1 MQIPIEEVTIRRR
14 VRQDLGDLTKLMESL
29 RANGLIN
36 PILVNAD
43 HELIAGRRR
52 LEAAKRLGWQNIEAT
67 VTETDN
73 EAELLEKE
81 LDENIHRRNLSAV
94 ELAEGY
100 ARLEKLQNPGF
111 FRRIW
116 MAVVRFFR
124 RIFGG
129 GSDST
134 L

>member
-1 MQIPIEEVTIRRR
+1 MQIPIEEITIRRR

-29 RANGLIN
+29 RAHGLIN
-36 PILVNAD
+36 PILVNGNR
-43 HELIAGRRR
+43 ELIAGHRR
-52 LEAAKRLGWQNIEAT
+52 LEAAKRLGWQYIEAT
-67 VTETDN
+67 VSDIDS

-111 FRRIW
+111 FRRIL
-116 MAVVRFFR
+116 MAIARFFR
-124 RIFGG
+124 RIFGR
-129 GSDST
+129 S
-134 L
+134 

>member
-1 MQIPIEEVTIRRR
+1 

-36 PILVNAD
+36 PILVNSNR
-43 HELIAGRRR
+43 ELIAGHRR
-52 LEAAKRLGWQNIEAT
+52 LEAAKRLGWQYIEAT
-67 VTETDN
+67 VTEAESD
-73 EAELLEKE
+73 AELLEKE
-81 LDENIHRRNLSAV
+81 LDENIHRRNLSAM

-116 MAVVRFFR
+116 MAIVRFFR
-124 RIFGG
+124 RIFGRG
-129 GSDST
+129 
-134 L
+134 

>member
-1 MQIPIEEVTIRRR
+1 MQIPVEEVTIRKR

-36 PILVNAD
+36 PILVNSNR
-43 HELIAGRRR
+43 ELIAGHRR
-52 LEAAKRLGWQNIEAT
+52 LEAAKRLGWQYIEAT
-67 VTETDN
+67 VTEAESD
-73 EAELLEKE
+73 AELLEKE
-81 LDENIHRRNLSAV
+81 LDENIHRRNLSAM

-116 MAVVRFFR
+116 MAIVRFFR
-124 RIFGG
+124 RIFGRG
-129 GSDST
+129 
-134 L
+134 